1 MIVTE
6 MQDYII
12 AALKAVAT
20 MDDVVV
26 FQPGFLPDGIMIT
39 QDKHP
44 LCEVAVVRKLNEG
57 ELTGGCYQD
66 NYEGVIA
73 ITTIETEAANA
84 DWQAITDR
92 VAADFTSYL
101 TVRALATNAINELRK
116 CEHRDMGE
124 LTDDNKVVV
133 QFSVAPD
140 ATYGAGQN
148 ERTTNWENMAI
159 IQFTA
164 ETQEVYA

>member
-12 AALKAVAT
+12 DALKATAT
-20 MDDVVV
+20 MDAVLS
-26 FQPGFLPDGIMIT
+26 FQPGFLPDGIMVP

-44 LCEVAVVRKLNEG
+44 LCEVAVLRKLNTL
-57 ELTGGCYQD
+57 ELTGGYYED
-66 NYEGVIA
+66 TYEGVIA

-84 DWQAITDR
+84 DWQEVTAR

-101 TVRALATNAINELRK
+101 TVRTLATNAINELRK

-124 LTDDNKVVV
+124 LVDDNKAVI
-133 QFSVAPD
+133 QFRVAPD

-159 IQFTA
+159 IQFEV
-164 ETQEVYA
+164 ETEEVYA